1 MMMART
7 PGTRTKSPS
16 LHGFAAD
23 MSALRAL
30 PQDERSGFFDDVLMP
45 QAELFSRKVVEAP
58 QGARLSQ
65 WLQIQAMT
73 ADFAVDGISD
83 VTFDLWKRQPE
94 AVAAAARRLPA
105 EARARILQLLQE
117 FSPDSEEAAPMPAAR
132 SARALGA
139 GDISLHGAF
148 AGESTFTS
156 ARGFPVA
163 HGTFTLFSPPG
174 TKLASFTANCGGGA
188 RNHLKRNGPTP
199 PGIYRVSNHRPN
211 RTTEGMVLNGV
222 GFSFDLNP
230 AAGTEV
236 FGRSMFRIHPDG
248 NSPQTNGC
256 IGLRETREKLQMA
269 ERLIVRLLTENGGS
283 FKISL
288 RHGI

>member
-1 MMMART
+1 MMMARAFT
-7 PGTRTKSPS
+7 KRTKSPS
-16 LHGFAAD
+16 LHDFAAD
-23 MSALRAL
+23 MNTLRAL

-45 QAELFSRKVVEAP
+45 RAQLFSKNVVEDP
-58 QGARLSQ
+58 QGARLGQ
-65 WLQIQAMT
+65 WLQVQAMT

-83 VTFDLWKRQPE
+83 VTYDLWKQRPE
-94 AVAAAARRLPA
+94 AVEAAAKRLPA
-105 EARARILQLLQE
+105 DARARVLQLLRE
-117 FSPDSEEAAPMPAAR
+117 FLPDSEEAAPEPAAG

-139 GDISLHGAF
+139 RDTSLNGAF
-148 AGESTFTS
+148 IGESTFTS
-156 ARGFPVA
+156 VRGFPVA

-211 RTTEGMVLNGV
+211 RTTDGMVLNGV

-256 IGLRETREKLQMA
+256 IGLRETRENLQKA
-269 ERLIVRLLTENGGS
+269 ERLIVRLLAENGGS

>member
-1 MMMART
+1 MAQA
-7 PGTRTKSPS
+7 PKPRTKSAS
-16 LHGFAAD
+16 LHDFAAA
-23 MSALRAL
+23 MNAMRAL

-45 QAELFSRKVVEAP
+45 QAELFSKRVMEDP

-83 VTFDLWKRQPE
+83 VTFDLWKKRPE
-94 AVAAAARRLPA
+94 AVEASARRLPA
-105 EARARILQLLQE
+105 EARARVLELLRE
-117 FSPDSEEAAPMPAAR
+117 FAPDGEEAAPQPATP

-139 GDISLHGAF
+139 RDISLHGAF
-148 AGESTFTS
+148 VGESTFTS

-163 HGTFTLFSPPG
+163 HGTFALFSQPG
-174 TKLASFTANCGGGA
+174 TVLGKFTANCGGGA
-188 RNHLKRNGPTP
+188 SGHRRRNGPTP

-211 RTTEGMVLNGV
+211 RTTAGMVLNGI

-256 IGLRETREKLQMA
+256 IGLRETRENLQKA
-269 ERLIVRLLTENGGS
+269 EKLIVRLLAENGGS
-283 FKISL
+283 FRISL